1 MQPLLNSLRMSIE
14 AASTGRMAN
23 NESIRTLGIGLGA
36 VSVAVILVIIALV
49 VCIRAG
55 QATKNRMSNMLMSLA
70 TETNLRPSIQQPPF
84 RV

>member
-1 MQPLLNSLRMSIE
+1 MSIE

-49 VCIRAG
+49 ICIRAG

-70 TETNLRPSIQQPPF
+70 TETNLRPFNPQPPF